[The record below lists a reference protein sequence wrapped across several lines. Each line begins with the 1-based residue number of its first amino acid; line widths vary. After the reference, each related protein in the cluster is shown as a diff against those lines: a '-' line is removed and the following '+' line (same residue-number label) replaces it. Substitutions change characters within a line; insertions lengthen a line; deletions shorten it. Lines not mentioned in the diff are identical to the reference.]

1 MAKSSV
7 IQGILLILFR
17 PYRVTLGNAQ
27 ALYHKNSKSSVTE
40 PNKRQMKTAKDV
52 NHSKLVIQSE
62 FVLWN
67 STMMINSNDLL
78 IKQGRVSEMLIFN
91 GVKSDSSW
99 LTD

>member
-1 MAKSSV
+1 
-7 IQGILLILFR
+7 
-17 PYRVTLGNAQ
+17 
-27 ALYHKNSKSSVTE
+27 
-40 PNKRQMKTAKDV
+40 MKTAKDV
-52 NHSKLVIQSE
+52 NHSKLVIQSK